1 MSETTYDFPRLCS
14 DLYSQWQDLQ
24 TQHQNTEML
33 LQHLITLYEVLQKF
47 TEYVPEDV
55 QNSVQSQ
62 MLEASSFVVAYCRKH
77 QAVSVSHLAA
87 GNLFKELLDGMKAAQ
102 AIQDV
107 AEKVGYGRA

>member
-14 DLYSQWQDLQ
+14 DLHSQWQDLH

-33 LQHLITLYEVLQKF
+33 LKHLISLFEILQEF

-62 MLEASSFVVAYCRKH
+62 ILDVSSFVVAYCRNH
-77 QAVSVSHLAA
+77 QAISVSHLAA
-87 GNLFKELLDGMKAAQ
+87 GNLFKELLAGMKAAQ